1 LIIFVSIESLFNTNL
16 FLILKN
22 QNMFKQHPKGL
33 LAAALANMG
42 ERFGFY
48 TMMAILV
55 LFLQAK
61 FGLSGVNAGIIY
73 SIFYFS
79 IYILAFVGGLIADKT
94 RNYKGTILTGLILMA
109 IGYFLIA
116 IPSPTPTPNKVL
128 FLTLT
133 CIGLFVIAFGNGLF
147 KGNLQALVG
156 QMYDSPEYG
165 KLRDSGFSLFYMFI
179 NIGAIFA
186 PLAAIGVRNWWLE
199 KHGFQYNPDL
209 PALCHAH
216 LDGTINAAASESLTQ
231 MATKVSATP
240 VADITAFAKDYLNVF
255 TTGFHYAFGSAIL
268 AMAVSLTIYL
278 VNKKNFPNA
287 KKVVTSGAAID
298 PDAIVM
304 DIKEVKQRMY
314 ALFAVFGVAIFFW
327 LSFHQNGLTLTY
339 FARDYTDLSSMKVS
353 IGSLTLQGAEIF
365 QSINPFFVVF
375 LTPIVLVFFGW
386 LRRNGKEPST
396 PRKIAIG
403 MGIAACGFLVM
414 AVGSY
419 FSNLPLHAA
428 INPAQGG
435 VPLAANLKVTPFL
448 LILTYFVLT
457 VAELFISPL
466 GISFV
471 SKVAPPQYQG
481 VMQGGWLGATAIGN
495 ALLFTGAILYDN
507 IPIWMTWTL
516 FVVACTIS
524 MFTMVFMLKWLE
536 RVAK

>member
-1 LIIFVSIESLFNTNL
+1 
-16 FLILKN
+16 
-22 QNMFKQHPKGL
+22 MFKQHPNGL

-94 RNYKGTILTGLILMA
+94 RNYKGTILTGIVLMA
-109 IGYFLIA
+109 VGYFLIA

-133 CIGLFVIAFGNGLF
+133 CMGLFVIAFGNGLF

-156 QMYDSPEYG
+156 QMYDNPEYG
-165 KLRDSGFSLFYMFI
+165 KMRDSGFSLFYMFI
-179 NIGAIFA
+179 NVGAIFA
-186 PLAAIGVRNWWLE
+186 PLAAIGVRNWWLG
-199 KHGFQYNPDL
+199 KHGFQYNADL

-216 LDGTINAAASESLTQ
+216 LDGTINSVASESLTL
-231 MATKVSATP
+231 MATKVSSAP
-240 VADITAFAKDYLNVF
+240 IADITAFAKDYLNVF

-287 KKVVTSGAAID
+287 KKVVVAGAAID

-339 FARDYTDLSSMKVS
+339 FAKEYTDLSSVK
-353 IGSLTLQGAEIF
+353 ISLFGLSLQGAEIF

-375 LTPIVLVFFGW
+375 LTPLVLALFGW
-386 LRRNGKEPST
+386 LRRKDKEPST

-403 MGIAACGFLVM
+403 MGIAALGFLVM

-419 FSNLPLHAA
+419 FSNLPLHSA
-428 INPAQGG
+428 INPAEGG
-435 VPLAANLKVTPFL
+435 VPLAENLKVTPFL

-495 ALLFTGAILYDN
+495 AFLFLGAILYST
-507 IPIWMTWTL
+507 IPIWMAWTL
-516 FVVACTIS
+516 FVAACTIS
-524 MFTMVFMLKWLE
+524 MFTMIFMLKWLE